1 MSFGTEVTC
10 VVSAPVTAKRDVP
23 ADIAAGGFSIIR
35 GKLRNTLLQL
45 VAYPPIAFHCSGK
58 LHSSGRFASRSE
70 RTLITQVN
78 HHHRAIYMSAI
89 DNETSI
95 LANIQIQLIQN
106 VMLSRYFTAAGVVV
120 VLYDTI
126 LTIEDEVSGIHTQ
139 KFELHSLSTG
149 SPSLARAFR
158 SFEATLLH
166 QPVLD
171 DCVLD
176 SCQLP
181 WVTHTPDALPRTY
194 TAQVVAGFRPP
205 LSNTVSASPFFGHGA
220 SFSDI
225 PTVVGCPP
233 QHLLSHTK

>member
-1 MSFGTEVTC
+1 M
-10 VVSAPVTAKRDVP
+10 TANGAVP
-23 ADIAAGGFSIIR
+23 TNVAAVGISIIQVEL
-35 GKLRNTLLQL
+35 KNTLLQL
-45 VAYPPIAFHCSGK
+45 VAYSPITSHQQA
-58 LHSSGRFASRSE
+58 SSIRSASLSE
-70 RTLITQVN
+70 RTLTQVN
-78 HHHRAIYMSAI
+78 HHREIYMSAI

-126 LTIEDEVSGIHTQ
+126 LTIEDEVSGTHTQ
-139 KFELHSLSTG
+139 TFKLHSLSTG

-176 SCQLP
+176 SCQLS
-181 WVTHTPDALPRTY
+181 WVTHIPDALSRTY
-194 TAQVVAGFRPP
+194 TTQVVAGFRPP
-205 LSNTVSASPFFGHGA
+205 LSTTVSASPF
-220 SFSDI
+220 S
-225 PTVVGCPP
+225 
-233 QHLLSHTK
+233 SH